1 MNRLA
6 RVAGVVSFLL
16 YLSSGTAGFAMPVDL
31 TVMTQN
37 VYIGADGAPVLASPS
52 PETIAAALAS
62 IAANNFPARAGAI
75 AKEAAD
81 AGGPL
86 LIGLQEA
93 DIIGTPTGTLNYTQI
108 LLDQLAARGLNY
120 VKRGLIQALTSLRT
134 GSA

>member
-1 MNRLA
+1 
-6 RVAGVVSFLL
+6 
-16 YLSSGTAGFAMPVDL
+16 MPVDL

-52 PETIAAALAS
+52 PETIAAALDS
-62 IAANNFPARAGAI
+62 IAKNNFQTRARAI
-75 AKEAAD
+75 ATEAVG